1 MSFSIT
7 VLMENTAAWEGLA
20 AEHGLSLLVE
30 GPDCRVLYDTG
41 ASPRFWNN
49 ARSMGVSLSPL
60 DALVLSHGHYDHT
73 GGTAAL
79 LGEGVRPGRILLGPE
94 FFTAR
99 YAQKGSG
106 LAEIGAAVS
115 RRLLETSKIP
125 LEVVGEDP
133 LELGR
138 GVWAVSG
145 FPCLEEPERPNPRL
159 LRRRGG
165 ALEVD
170 PFPDEAAL
178 MLEAGED
185 LALLSGCAHSGV
197 VSMCRQVSARFGR
210 PVTVFL
216 GGTHLSD
223 SGEERV
229 RYTCARL
236 RELGVRR
243 LGACHCTGAGA
254 MEYFAARFPGFF
266 PVRTG
271 LRISLPEGTV
281 EMAAGPV

>member
-1 MSFSIT
+1 M
-7 VLMENTAAWEGLA
+7 
-20 AEHGLSLLVE
+20 
-30 GPDCRVLYDTG
+30 
-41 ASPRFWNN
+41 
-49 ARSMGVSLSPL
+49 
-60 DALVLSHGHYDHT
+60 
-73 GGTAAL
+73 
-79 LGEGVRPGRILLGPE
+79 
-94 FFTAR
+94 
-99 YAQKGSG
+99 
-106 LAEIGAAVS
+106 
-115 RRLLETSKIP
+115 
-125 LEVVGEDP
+125 
-133 LELGR
+133 
-138 GVWAVSG
+138 SG

-178 MLEAGED
+178 VLEAGED